1 MSMGRLPPDPT
12 SDPARSMTPAGFL
25 MLLFSFPL
33 LLALL

>member
-1 MSMGRLPPDPT
+1 MRTGQLPPDPT